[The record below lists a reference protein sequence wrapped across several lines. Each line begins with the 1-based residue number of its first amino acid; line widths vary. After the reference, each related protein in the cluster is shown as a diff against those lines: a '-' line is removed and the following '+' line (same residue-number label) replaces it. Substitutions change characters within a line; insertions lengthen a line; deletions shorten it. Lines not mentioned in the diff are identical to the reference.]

1 MSLADIIDWAMLSDV
16 GQQRSHNEDAVGGDP
31 EIGLGVLADGMG
43 GHNAGEVASAMAVE
57 TIVNEV
63 RGGLNLDQPQVDTA
77 DSSPYSPESKIVRDA
92 IVLANES
99 IFQAAEKQPQ
109 YHGMGTTVV
118 VLLFYNDRLTVAHLG
133 DSRLYRLRTGH
144 LEKMTTDHS
153 LVQELEDLG
162 YYAAEP
168 QARNSIPKNYVTRAM
183 GVAEAPEVEVA
194 EAAVQPDDLYLICS
208 DGLSDLV
215 SDGEIAPCLQ
225 AYEDDL
231 DEAARQLI
239 AKANKA
245 GGNDNISIVLA
256 RVKQPF
262 PDVGKMSWF
271 RRILHQFR

>member
-1 MSLADIIDWAMLSDV
+1 MSSIEMHAATDV
-16 GQQRSHNEDAVGGDP
+16 GVKRKHNEDCVGITP
-31 EIGLGVLADGMG
+31 ELGFAVLADGMG

-57 TIVNEV
+57 TILNEV
-63 RGGLNLDQPQVDTA
+63 RGGLNLDQPQVETA
-77 DSSPYSPESKIVRDA
+77 DSPYSPESNIVRDA
-92 IVLANES
+92 IVLANEA

-133 DSRLYRLRTGH
+133 DSRLYRLRAGH

-162 YYAAEP
+162 YYASEP

-183 GVAEAPEVEVA
+183 GVAETPEVEVA

-239 AKANKA
+239 AKANSA

-256 RVKQPF
+256 RVKEPF

-271 RRILHQFR
+271 RRILHQFKS